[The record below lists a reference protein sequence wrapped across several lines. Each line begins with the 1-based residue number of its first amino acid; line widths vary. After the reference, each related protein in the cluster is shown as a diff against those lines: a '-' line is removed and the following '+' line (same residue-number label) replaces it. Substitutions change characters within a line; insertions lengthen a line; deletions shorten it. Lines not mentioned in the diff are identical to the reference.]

1 MLKFHKSREMKGIGE
16 PETVLGHYAGC
27 MKQ

>member
-16 PETVLGHYAGC
+16 PETVLEHYAGC